1 MKEQSYEVIKTR
13 TFFLKEGQISDEIVL
28 VDNNGGD
35 GDMYFTFR
43 LEYIKDEDKEG
54 NTTFNVKDEHHA
66 SMIIETKPYSF
77 TRFGK
82 PLEIGTYQKI
92 HKLYIGVTVEPC
104 INCEEGQ
111 HRVTVTFYTNR
122 LNK

>member
-1 MKEQSYEVIKTR
+1 MGEQSLELIKTR
-13 TFFLKEGQISDEIVL
+13 TLFLKEGQTSGEIVL
-28 VDNNGGD
+28 VDSNEGD

-43 LEYIKDEDKEG
+43 LEYIKDDSKGETKFD
-54 NTTFNVKDEHHA
+54 VIDDHHA

-77 TRFGK
+77 TQLDK
-82 PLEIGTYQKI
+82 PLEIGTYQKSR
-92 HKLYIGVTVEPC
+92 KLYIGVAVEPC

-111 HRVTVTFYTNR
+111 HRVTVSFYTNR